1 MSDLVS
7 GRPRADYDYMQ
18 SHSLADEELSELPLQ
33 SGERRKNRRFDMHF
47 PVFLR
52 ALGDSWVASETAD
65 VSATGALFVID
76 RPFLLN
82 TPIEYVLTF
91 PPDLTKAPQPL
102 RVRFFGKVLR
112 CERVPDNSKAYGI
125 AVRNTA
131 HRYLSREESASF
143 DAIEQK
149 HLATSNSAATIQPQ
163 KSGK

>member
-1 MSDLVS
+1 NGAPS
-7 GRPRADYDYMQ
+7 
-18 SHSLADEELSELPLQ
+18 SLPIQ
-33 SGERRKNRRFDMHF
+33 SGERRKNPRFDMHF

-52 ALGDSWVASETAD
+52 ALGDSWAVSETAD
-65 VSATGALFVID
+65 VSATGAFFVTD

-102 RVRFFGKVLR
+102 RVRFLGVVLR
-112 CERVPDNSKAYGI
+112 CERVPDSNKAFGI

-143 DAIEQK
+143 DDGAQNRSTTSDTTV
-149 HLATSNSAATIQPQ
+149 ATQPR
-163 KSGK
+163 KTGI